1 MSSRVTV
8 LSDKIALLEAELEAE
23 FAIRCAE
30 LHIGLEKGKAV
41 FEEEILPRQAAPIII
56 EFDALDDPRPIL
68 GGKLHERILG
78 SHLADNNE
86 CLVFELDDRRQ
97 GQFRQAGPISGDGA
111 GPELELLGA
120 A

>member
-41 FEEEILPRQAAPIII
+41 FEEEICRAKPLQ
-56 EFDALDDPRPIL
+56 
-68 GGKLHERILG
+68 
-78 SHLADNNE
+78 S
-86 CLVFELDDRRQ
+86 
-97 GQFRQAGPISGDGA
+97 
-111 GPELELLGA
+111 
-120 A
+120 